1 MSLRT
6 PLARARGLGSAKEGV
21 QHWWVQRVTAVALVP
36 LSLWFVVSLIT
47 VAGADYLTFIAWVGS
62 PFNTALLVI
71 LLVSVFYHAM
81 LGLQVVI
88 EDYIHREW
96 LKHSLLLSVNF
107 TLIFL
112 GVIAVVS
119 VLRITFVAVLS
130 AGV

>member
-21 QHWWVQRVTAVALVP
+21 QHWWVQRVTAVALIP
-36 LSLWFVVSLIT
+36 LSLWFVVSLIA
-47 VAGADYLTFIAWVGS
+47 VAGADYPTFIAWAGS
-62 PFNTALLVI
+62 PLNTALLVI

-107 TLIFL
+107 ALIFL